1 MGAGAARG
9 SRQLLPLSA
18 ERGRGHAGP
27 SSGEFSRLAP
37 VLAAQAPTTAQGP
50 RAKAPQL
57 GASEKG
63 QCLWDPRLGLRG
75 RTMGFTQP
83 SSHRFKDFVYTYRIF
98 REKNGYHVQVSAP
111 VAVGGRGHP
120 SPAPA
125 ARRHLLNRGR
135 RAELASQDD
144 AGTGC
149 GPVCVKVAGTHSP
162 GCSASAGEEA
172 AGRGRLRVRAVRG
185 KAISRSSAVARIFPV
200 Y

>member
-1 MGAGAARG
+1 M
-9 SRQLLPLSA
+9 
-18 ERGRGHAGP
+18 
-27 SSGEFSRLAP
+27 
-37 VLAAQAPTTAQGP
+37 
-50 RAKAPQL
+50 

-125 ARRHLLNRGR
+125 R
-135 RAELASQDD
+135 RAEASSEQG
-144 AGTGC
+144 APC
-149 GPVCVKVAGTHSP
+149 RASVAGRCRHWVWSRLCQGRRDP
-162 GCSASAGEEA
+162 QPWLLGLCWRGGCRTWASAGS
-172 AGRGRLRVRAVRG
+172 GGPGQGHQQVVRGRTHFPGLLRAEQVNLFAPF
-185 KAISRSSAVARIFPV
+185 AFPPLAQEVV
-200 Y
+200 YKQCS